1 MMSGICRQW
10 KGMVVNMIDRKELV
24 SSHDPVLEEIDRES
38 ALTVGNGEFA
48 FTADITGMQTL
59 YEEYDVLPLCTMSQ
73 WGWHTKPVS
82 SERYGYTLKDLV
94 MTEYDVCDGR
104 HVGYP
109 QKEFP
114 GNEEVYQWLRKNP
127 HRLNLARIGFLYK
140 GEKIRPEQLTDIHQE
155 LKLYEGILESR
166 FKLDGIPCRVQT
178 ACHNQGKDQ
187 LGFLVESPALSDGS
201 LTVEIC
207 FPYGSPDI
215 TGSDWEAKELH
226 STEILERTEYGLLLK
241 RQLDRDSYFAAVSS
255 NGEIREQLLKHTLIV
270 KAQGSILELA
280 AAFYEKEST
289 ARENYAREC
298 AAEESNVKENG
309 TEESAVEGGNTKESG
324 KRGNAVKADT
334 IMKRPAEIVSEIME
348 ASRRGW
354 KDFWE
359 KGGIIRL
366 NQSRDKRAWELERRI
381 ILSQYLMAVNSSGST
396 PPQETGLTCNSWYGK
411 MHLEMYLWH
420 CAWLPLWN
428 HCDLLERSLKWYKEH
443 LPEAREN
450 ARRNGYKGARWPKM
464 IAVEGIDCPSSIAPL
479 LVWQQPHIIYMMEM
493 QYRNEKSRAFL
504 EEYWQVVEETAQFM
518 TDFVVWNE
526 EHGCYDIPAPVIP
539 VQECHKEID
548 TVNPAFEIE
557 YWRVTLR
564 IAAEWAKRLDKLPDA
579 GWLEVAEHMAELTVD
594 GDVYLAHEKCPDTFT
609 AFNRDHPSMLGA
621 YGLIG
626 SDRIDTEIMR
636 NTLHLVEKCWQ
647 YPTLWGWDFALMA
660 MTAVRLDEPEL
671 AIRLLLKDTL
681 KNCYLASG
689 NNMQISRK
697 DLPLYLPG
705 NGSLLLAA
713 AIMTAGYEGCDR
725 ELPGFPKDGQWTV
738 EYENIQKLP

>member
-1 MMSGICRQW
+1 
-10 KGMVVNMIDRKELV
+10 MIDRKELV
-24 SSHDPVLEEIDRES
+24 SGHNPVLEEMDKES

-73 WGWHTKPVS
+73 WGWHTKPVND
-82 SERYGYTLKDLV
+82 ERYEYTLKDLV
-94 MTEYDVCDGR
+94 MTEYDICDGR
-104 HVGYP
+104 HVIYP
-109 QKEFP
+109 KKKFP
-114 GNEEVYQWLRKNP
+114 GNEEVYQWLRMNP
-127 HRLNLARIGFLYK
+127 HRLNLARIGLQYK
-140 GEKIRPEQLTDIHQE
+140 GEKIRPEQLTEIHQE
-155 LKLYEGILESR
+155 LKLYEGILESC
-166 FKLDGIPCRVQT
+166 FVLDGIPCKVRT
-178 ACHNQGKDQ
+178 ACHNRGKDQ
-187 LGFLVESPALSDGS
+187 LGFLIESPALADGS

-215 TGSDWEAKELH
+215 TASDWEAKEMH
-226 STEILERTEYGLLLK
+226 TTEVLDRMEQGILLK
-241 RQLDRDSYFAAVSS
+241 RQLDRDSYYVAVYS
-255 NGEIREQLLKHTLIV
+255 NGEVSEQLLKHTLTV
-270 KAQGSILELA
+270 KARSDVLELS
-280 AAFYEKEST
+280 AAFYAGESGVRDNSDGQNGSGESR
-289 ARENYAREC
+289 ARGD
-298 AAEESNVKENG
+298 NVKRNIIKLG
-309 TEESAVEGGNTKESG
+309 IDITKMVETVSG
-324 KRGNAVKADT
+324 
-334 IMKRPAEIVSEIME
+334 IME
-348 ASRRGW
+348 ASRQGW

-366 NQSRDKRAWELERRI
+366 NRSKDKRAWELERRI

-396 PPQETGLTCNSWYGK
+396 PPQETGLICNSWHGK

-443 LPEAREN
+443 LPQAREN
-450 ARRNGYKGARWPKM
+450 AARNGYQGARWPKM
-464 IAVEGIDCPSSIAPL
+464 IATEGIDAPSPIATL
-479 LVWQQPHIIYMMEM
+479 LVWQQPHIIYMIEM
-493 QYRNEKSRAFL
+493 QYRNVKNRAFL
-504 EEYWQVVEETAQFM
+504 EEYWPVVEETARFM
-518 TDFVVWNE
+518 ADFVVWNE
-526 EHGCYDIPAPVIP
+526 EHSCYDIPAPVIP
-539 VQECHKEID
+539 VQECHKETD
-548 TVNPAFEIE
+548 TVNPAFEVE
-557 YWRVTLR
+557 YWRVTLQ
-564 IAAEWAKRLDKLPDA
+564 IAVEWAKRLNKASDPK
-579 GWLEVAEHMAELTVD
+579 WLEVAEHMAKLTVEE
-594 GDVYLAHEKCPDTFT
+594 DVYLAHEKCSATFT
-609 AFNRDHPSMLGA
+609 EFNRDHPSMLGA

-671 AIRLLLKDTL
+671 AIRLLLMDTL

-689 NNMQISRK
+689 NNMQISRR

-713 AIMTAGYEGCDR
+713 AVMTAGYEGCER

>member
-1 MMSGICRQW
+1 
-10 KGMVVNMIDRKELV
+10 MIDREELV
-24 SSHDPVLEEIDRES
+24 SGHNPVLLEVDKES
-38 ALTVGNGEFA
+38 VLTVGNGEFA
-48 FTADITGMQTL
+48 YSADITGMQTL
-59 YEEYDVLPLCTMSQ
+59 YEEYDVLPLCTLSQ

-82 SERYGYTLKDLV
+82 DERYEYTLKDLV

-109 QKEFP
+109 KKEFQ

-140 GEKIRPEQLTDIHQE
+140 GKRIVSEQLTNIRQE
-155 LKLYEGILESR
+155 LKLYEGILESA
-166 FKLDGIPCRVQT
+166 FCVDGIPCKVRTV
-178 ACHNQGKDQ
+178 CHNQGKDQ
-187 LGFLVESPALSDGS
+187 LGFLVESPALADGS
-201 LTVEIC
+201 LTVEIR

-215 TGSDWEAKELH
+215 TASDWKADSLH
-226 STEILERTEYGLLLK
+226 TTEVTERREKGILLK
-241 RQLDRDSYFAAVSS
+241 RQLDKDCYFVSLSS
-255 NGEIREQLLKHTLIV
+255 NGKPEERLAEHCIYV
-270 KAQGSILELA
+270 KAQGSVLELT
-280 AAFYEKEST
+280 AAFFSST
-289 ARENYAREC
+289 EC
-298 AAEESNVKENG
+298 
-309 TEESAVEGGNTKESG
+309 GGNAGTHGE
-324 KRGNAVKADT
+324 VKA
-334 IMKRPAEIVSEIME
+334 PANEGRLSADVVFSRIME
-348 ASRRGW
+348 ASRQGW

-359 KGGIIRL
+359 KGGAIRL
-366 NQSRDKRAWELERRI
+366 NRSKDKRAWELERRI
-381 ILSQYLMAVNSSGST
+381 VLSQYLLAVNSSGST

-450 ARRNGYKGARWPKM
+450 ARRNGYDGARWPKM
-464 IAVEGIDCPSSIAPL
+464 VASEGIDAPSSIAPL

-493 QYRNEKSRAFL
+493 QYRNEKSQSFL
-504 EEYWQVVEETAQFM
+504 EEYWPVVEETARFM
-518 TDFVVWNE
+518 ADFVVWNK

-539 VQECHKEID
+539 VQECHKETD

-564 IAAEWAKRLDKLPDA
+564 IAAQWAERLNRTPDRK
-579 GWLEVAEHMAELTVD
+579 WMEVAGHMAMLTAED
-594 GDVYLAHEKCPDTFT
+594 GVYLAHEKCPETFT
-609 AFNRDHPSMLGA
+609 EFNKDHPSMLGA
-621 YGLIG
+621 YGLID
-626 SDRIDTEIMR
+626 SDRIDREIMR

-660 MTAVRLDEPEL
+660 MTAVRLGEPEL
-671 AIRLLLKDTL
+671 AIELLLKDTL

-689 NNMQISRK
+689 NNMQISRP

-705 NGSLLLAA
+705 NGSLLLAVA
-713 AIMTAGYEGCDR
+713 AMAAGYEGCM
-725 ELPGFPKDGQWTV
+725 EKFPGFPKDGQWTV

>member
-1 MMSGICRQW
+1 
-10 KGMVVNMIDRKELV
+10 MIDRKELV
-24 SSHDPVLEEIDRES
+24 SGHNPVLADMDKES

-48 FTADITGMQTL
+48 YTADITGMQTL

-82 SERYGYTLKDLV
+82 NERYEYTLKDLV

-109 QKEFP
+109 KREFK

-140 GEKIRPEQLTDIHQE
+140 GQEICSAQLTDIHQE
-155 LKLYEGILESR
+155 LKLYEGILESS
-166 FKLDGIPCRVQT
+166 FSIEGIPCKVQT
-178 ACHNQGKDQ
+178 SCHNQGKDQ
-187 LGFLVESPALSDGS
+187 LGFLVESSALADGS
-201 LTVEIC
+201 LTVKIS
-207 FPYGSPDI
+207 FPYGAPDI
-215 TGSDWEAKELH
+215 TASDWKAKELH
-226 STEILERTEYGLLLK
+226 TTEETDRAEHSLLLK
-241 RQLDRDSYFAAVSS
+241 RQLDRNSYFVAVSA
-255 NGEIREQLLKHTLIV
+255 NGEIGEQLSEHSLTI
-270 KAQGSILELA
+270 KAEGSVLELA
-280 AAFYEKEST
+280 AAFYS
-289 ARENYAREC
+289 
-298 AAEESNVKENG
+298 G
-309 TEESAVEGGNTKESG
+309 EGD
-324 KRGNAVKADT
+324 VKAKPLET
-334 IMKRPAEIVSEIME
+334 VSQIAE

-359 KGGIIRL
+359 KGGIIRM
-366 NQSRDKRAWELERRI
+366 NQSKDRRAWELERRI

-396 PPQETGLTCNSWYGK
+396 PPQETGLTCNSWHGK
-411 MHLEMYLWH
+411 LHLEMYLWH

-428 HCDLLERSLKWYKEH
+428 HCDLLERSLKWYKAH

-450 ARRNGYKGARWPKM
+450 AQRNGYKGARWPKM
-464 IAVEGIDCPSSIAPL
+464 IATEGIDCPSAIAPL
-479 LVWQQPHIIYMMEM
+479 LVWQQPHIIYMLEME
-493 QYRNEKSRAFL
+493 YHNKKERAFL

-518 TDFVVWNE
+518 ADFVVWNK

-539 VQECHKEID
+539 VQECHKETE
-548 TVNPAFEIE
+548 TVNPAFEVE
-557 YWRVTLR
+557 YWRVTLH
-564 IAAEWAKRLDKLPDA
+564 IAAEWAKRLNKAPDA
-579 GWLEVAEHMAELTVD
+579 KWLEVAENIAQLTAED
-594 GDVYLAHEKCPDTFT
+594 GVYLAHEKCPATFT
-609 AFNRDHPSMLGA
+609 EFNKDHPSMLGA

-626 SDRIDTEIMR
+626 SDRIDRETMR

-660 MTAVRLDEPEL
+660 MTAVRLDEPER
-671 AIRLLLKDTL
+671 AIELLLKDTL
-681 KNCYLASG
+681 KNCYLTSG

-713 AIMTAGYEGCDR
+713 AVMTAGYEGCDR

-738 EYENIQKLP
+738 EYENIDKLP

>member
-1 MMSGICRQW
+1 
-10 KGMVVNMIDRKELV
+10 MIDRKELV
-24 SSHDPVLEEIDRES
+24 SGHNPVLVEADRES

-59 YEEYDVLPLCTMSQ
+59 YEEYDVLPLCTMAQ
-73 WGWHTKPVS
+73 WGWHTRPVDG
-82 SERYGYTLKDLV
+82 ERYEYTLKDLV

-109 QKEFP
+109 KREFA

-127 HRLNLARIGFLYK
+127 HRLNLARIGFRYK
-140 GEKIRPEQLTDIHQE
+140 DREIRSEQVTDIHQE
-155 LKLYEGILESR
+155 LKLYEGILESC
-166 FKLDGIPCRVQT
+166 FSIDGIPCKVQT
-178 ACHNQGKDQ
+178 FCHNQGKDQ
-187 LGFLVESPALSDGS
+187 LGFLAECPALADGS
-201 LTVEIC
+201 LTVEIR

-215 TGSDWEAKELH
+215 TASDWNQDKLH
-226 STEILERTEYGLLLK
+226 TTEMVDRGEQSILLR
-241 RQLDRDSYFAAVSS
+241 RQLDRDSYYVAVSS
-255 NGEIREQLLKHTLIV
+255 NGEICEQLAGHTLTV
-270 KAQGSILELA
+270 KAQGSVLELA
-280 AAFYEKEST
+280 AAFYSGEKT
-289 ARENYAREC
+289 M
-298 AAEESNVKENG
+298 KEDN
-309 TEESAVEGGNTKESG
+309 TEESISA
-324 KRGNAVKADT
+324 
-334 IMKRPAEIVSEIME
+334 IME
-348 ASRRGW
+348 ASRQGW

-443 LPEAREN
+443 LPEAEEN

-464 IAVEGIDCPSSIAPL
+464 IATEGIDSPSSIAPL

-493 QYRNEKSRAFL
+493 QYRNEKDRKFL
-504 EEYWQVVEETAQFM
+504 EEYWPVVEETAQFM

-539 VQECHKEID
+539 VQECHRETD
-548 TVNPAFEIE
+548 TVNPAFEVE
-557 YWRVTLR
+557 YWRVTLG
-564 IAAEWAKRLDKLPDA
+564 IAAEWAKRLDKAPDA
-579 GWLEVAEHMAELTVD
+579 KWQEVADHMAELTVED
-594 GDVYLAHEKCPDTFT
+594 GVYLAHEKCPATFT
-609 AFNRDHPSMLGA
+609 EFNKDHPSMLGA
-621 YGLIG
+621 CGLID
-626 SDRIDTEIMR
+626 SDRVDREIMR

>member
-1 MMSGICRQW
+1 
-10 KGMVVNMIDRKELV
+10 MVVHAMAITETGFLEENMIDRKELV
-24 SSHDPVLEEIDRES
+24 SSHDPVLEEMDKES

-48 FTADITGMQTL
+48 FTADVTGMQSL

-73 WGWHTKPVS
+73 WGWHTKPAG
-82 SERYGYTLKDLV
+82 SERYGYTLDDLV

-104 HVGYP
+104 HVRYP
-109 QKEFP
+109 QREYA

-127 HRLNLARIGFLYK
+127 HRLNLGRIGFLYK
-140 GEKIRPEQLTDIHQE
+140 GERIQSEQLTEIRQE
-155 LKLYEGILESR
+155 LKLYEGILESA
-166 FKLDGIPCRVQT
+166 FLLDGIPCKVLT
-178 ACHNQGKDQ
+178 SCHDQGKDQ
-187 LGFLVESPALSDGS
+187 LGFLVESPALAEGS

-207 FPYGSPDI
+207 FPYGSSDI
-215 TGSDWEAKELH
+215 AGSDWKANELH
-226 STEILERTEYGLLLK
+226 STEIADRTERGFLLK
-241 RQLDRDSYFAAVSS
+241 RQLDRDSYFVAVSS
-255 NGEIREQLLKHTLIV
+255 DGEMDARLSMHTLTV
-270 KAQGSILELA
+270 KAQGGTLELA
-280 AAFYEKEST
+280 VAFYAGESD
-289 ARENYAREC
+289 ARVNGGRE
-298 AAEESNVKENG
+298 
-309 TEESAVEGGNTKESG
+309 T
-324 KRGNAVKADT
+324 
-334 IMKRPAEIVSEIME
+334 VSDIME
-348 ASRRGW
+348 ASRQGW

-359 KGGIIRL
+359 RGGIIRL
-366 NQSRDKRAWELERRI
+366 NQSKDKRAWELERRI

-428 HCDLLERSLKWYKEH
+428 HCDLLERSLRWYKEH

-464 IAVEGIDCPSSIAPL
+464 IAVEGIDCPSDIATL

-493 QYRNEKSRAFL
+493 QYRNIKSQAFL
-504 EEYWQVVEETAQFM
+504 EKYWQVVEETAQFM
-518 TDFVVWNE
+518 TDFVVWNG

-539 VQECHKEID
+539 VQECHKETD
-548 TVNPAFEIE
+548 TVNPAFEVE

-564 IAAEWAKRLDKLPDA
+564 IAAEWARRLNRTPDDR
-579 GWLEVAEHMAELTVD
+579 WLEVAEHMAPLTAD
-594 GDVYLAHEKCPDTFT
+594 EGVYLAHEKCPTTFT
-609 AFNRDHPSMLGA
+609 EFNRDHPSMLGA
-621 YGLIG
+621 YGLID

-636 NTLHLVEKCWQ
+636 NTLHLVEKCWE

-725 ELPGFPKDGQWTV
+725 DLPGFPKDGQWTV

>member
-1 MMSGICRQW
+1 
-10 KGMVVNMIDRKELV
+10 MIDRKELV
-24 SSHDPVLEEIDRES
+24 SGHDPVLLEADKES

-73 WGWHTKPVS
+73 WGWHTRPVS
-82 SERYGYTLKDLV
+82 DEKYEYTLKDLV

-109 QKEFP
+109 RKEFK

-127 HRLNLARIGFLYK
+127 HRLNLARIGFRFK
-140 GEKIRPEQLTDIHQE
+140 GQEIRTDQLTDIHQE
-155 LKLYEGILESR
+155 LKLYEGVLESR
-166 FKLDGIPCRVQT
+166 FSIEGISCRVQT
-178 ACHNQGKDQ
+178 VCHNQGKDQ
-187 LGFLVESPALSDGS
+187 LGFLVESPALADGS
-201 LTVEIC
+201 LTVEIR

-215 TGSDWEAKELH
+215 TASNWNADNRH
-226 STEILERTEYGLLLK
+226 TTEVADRSGQGILLK
-241 RQLDRDSYFAAVSS
+241 RQLDRDSYFVAVSS
-255 NGEIREQLLKHTLIV
+255 DGKLKEQLAAHCLTV
-270 KAQGSILELA
+270 TAQGGTLELT
-280 AAFYEKEST
+280 AAFYTSEAASKEKP
-289 ARENYAREC
+289 
-298 AAEESNVKENG
+298 
-309 TEESAVEGGNTKESG
+309 VETF
-324 KRGNAVKADT
+324 
-334 IMKRPAEIVSEIME
+334 SEIME
-348 ASRRGW
+348 ASRQGW

-366 NQSRDKRAWELERRI
+366 NQSADKRAWELERRI

-428 HCDLLERSLKWYKEH
+428 HGDLLERSLRWYKAH

-464 IAVEGIDCPSSIAPL
+464 VAVEGIDCPSPIAPL

-493 QYRNEKSRAFL
+493 QFRNGKSKAFL
-504 EEYWQVVEETAQFM
+504 EEYWPVVEETAQFM
-518 TDFVVWNE
+518 TDFVVWNQ

-539 VQECHKEID
+539 VQECHKETE
-548 TVNPAFEIE
+548 TVNPAFEVE
-557 YWRVTLR
+557 YWQVTLR
-564 IAAEWAKRLDKLPDA
+564 IAADWAKRLGKTPDA
-579 GWLEVAEHMAELTVD
+579 RWLEVADHMAGLTVED
-594 GDVYLAHEKCPDTFT
+594 GVYLAHEKCPATFT
-609 AFNRDHPSMLGA
+609 EFNRDHPSMLGA

-626 SDRIDTEIMR
+626 SNRIDTEVMR

-660 MTAVRLDEPEL
+660 MTAVRLNEPEL

-738 EYENIQKLP
+738 EYENIRKFP

>member
-1 MMSGICRQW
+1 
-10 KGMVVNMIDRKELV
+10 MIDRKELI
-24 SSHDPVLEEIDRES
+24 SRHDPVLEEVDKES

-48 FTADITGMQTL
+48 FTADVTGMQTL

-82 SERYGYTLKDLV
+82 SERYGYTLEDLV

-109 QKEFP
+109 QKEFA

-127 HRLNLARIGFLYK
+127 HRLNLGRIGFLYK
-140 GEKIRPEQLTDIHQE
+140 GERIRSEQLTDIHQE
-155 LKLYEGILESR
+155 LKLYEGILEST
-166 FKLDGIPCRVQT
+166 FLLDGIPCRVLT
-178 ACHNQGKDQ
+178 ACHDQGKDEI
-187 LGFLVESPALSDGS
+187 GFIAESPALAEGS

-215 TGSDWEAKELH
+215 AGSDWNADGLH
-226 STEILERTEYGLLLK
+226 GTVLADRTERGILLK
-241 RQLDRDSYFAAVSS
+241 RQLDRDSYFVEVSS
-255 NGEIREQLLKHTLIV
+255 SGEIGTQLSKHSLTV
-270 KAQGSILELA
+270 KAQGSTLELA
-280 AAFYEKEST
+280 AAFYAEESD
-289 ARENYAREC
+289 ARENYGRE
-298 AAEESNVKENG
+298 N
-309 TEESAVEGGNTKESG
+309 
-324 KRGNAVKADT
+324 
-334 IMKRPAEIVSEIME
+334 VSEIME
-348 ASRRGW
+348 ASRQGW

-366 NQSRDKRAWELERRI
+366 NRSKDKRAWELERRI

-428 HCDLLERSLKWYKEH
+428 HCDLLERSLRWYREH
-443 LPEAREN
+443 LPQAREN

-464 IAVEGIDCPSSIAPL
+464 IAVEGVDCPSDIAPL

-493 QYRNEKSRAFL
+493 QYRNIKSQAFL

-518 TDFVVWNE
+518 ADFVVWNK

-539 VQECHKEID
+539 VQECHKATD
-548 TVNPAFEIE
+548 TVNPAFEVE

-564 IAAEWAKRLDKLPDA
+564 IAAEWARRLDKAPDVK
-579 GWLEVAEHMAELTVD
+579 WLEVAEHMAQLTAD
-594 GDVYLAHEKCPDTFT
+594 EDVYLAHEKCPATFT
-609 AFNRDHPSMLGA
+609 EFNRDHPSMLGA
-621 YGLIG
+621 YGLID

-636 NTLHLVEKCWQ
+636 NTLHLVEKCWE

-681 KNCYLASG
+681 KNCYLTSG
-689 NNMQISRK
+689 NNMQISRR

-725 ELPGFPKDGQWTV
+725 ESPGFPKDGQWTV

>member
-1 MMSGICRQW
+1 
-10 KGMVVNMIDRKELV
+10 MIDRKKLV
-24 SSHDPVLEEIDRES
+24 SGHDPVLVEADKES
-38 ALTVGNGEFA
+38 VLTVGNGEFA

-59 YEEYDVLPLCTMSQ
+59 YEEYDVVPLCTMSQ

-82 SERYGYTLKDLV
+82 DEQYEYTLEDLV

-109 QKEFP
+109 KKEFK

-140 GEKIRPEQLTDIHQE
+140 GKRVGLEMIGEIRQE
-155 LKLYEGILESR
+155 LKLYEGILESC
-166 FKLDGIPCRVQT
+166 FTIDGIHCKVQT
-178 ACHNQGKDQ
+178 ACHNQGEDQ
-187 LGFLVESPALSDGS
+187 LGFLVESPALGDGS

-207 FPYGSPDI
+207 FPYGAPDI
-215 TGSDWEAKELH
+215 TASDWKAEDRHTTEAVRRGEQ
-226 STEILERTEYGLLLK
+226 ELLLK
-241 RQLDRDSYFAAVSS
+241 RQLDRDVYYVALSS
-255 NGEIREQLLKHTLIV
+255 NGELLEQPEAHRLDV
-270 KAQGSILELA
+270 KARGNVLELS
-280 AAFYEKEST
+280 AAFFAAEKESDG
-289 ARENYAREC
+289 C
-298 AAEESNVKENG
+298 AGKASHWDGCGGNPGPAG
-309 TEESAVEGGNTKESG
+309 TVEG
-324 KRGNAVKADT
+324 
-334 IMKRPAEIVSEIME
+334 IME
-348 ASRRGW
+348 ASRQGW

-359 KGGIIRL
+359 KGGIIQL
-366 NQSRDKRAWELERRI
+366 NRSKDKRAWELERRI
-381 ILSQYLMAVNSSGST
+381 ILSQYLMGVNSSGST

-428 HCDLLERSLKWYKEH
+428 HSELLGRSLKWYKEH

-464 IAVEGIDCPSSIAPL
+464 VAVEGFDSPSPIAPL

-493 QYRNEKSRAFL
+493 QYRNINSREFL
-504 EEYWQVVEETAQFM
+504 EEYWPVIEETAQFM
-518 TDFVVWNE
+518 ADFTVWNQQ
-526 EHGCYDIPAPVIP
+526 HNCYDIPSPVIP
-539 VQECHKEID
+539 VQECHKETD
-548 TVNPAFEIE
+548 TVNPSFELE
-557 YWRVTLR
+557 YWRVTLL
-564 IAAEWAKRLDKLPDA
+564 IAADWAKRLGKTPDPK
-579 GWLEVAEHMAELTVD
+579 WLEVAERIAMPAVED
-594 GDVYLAHEKCPDTFT
+594 GVYLAHEECPATFT
-609 AFNRDHPSMLGA
+609 EFNKDHPSMLGA
-621 YGLIG
+621 YGLLNSG
-626 SDRIDTEIMR
+626 RIDVETMR
-636 NTLHLVEKCWQ
+636 STLHLVEKCWQ

-705 NGSLLLAA
+705 NGSLLMAA

-725 ELPGFPKDGQWTV
+725 DLPGFPRDGQWTV
-738 EYENIQKLP
+738 DYENIQKFL

>member
-1 MMSGICRQW
+1 
-10 KGMVVNMIDRKELV
+10 MINRKELV
-24 SSHDPVLEEIDRES
+24 SGHDPVLVEMDKES

-59 YEEYDVLPLCTMSQ
+59 YKEYDVLPLCTMSQ

-82 SERYGYTLKDLV
+82 DERYEYTLKDLV

-104 HVGYP
+104 HVGYA
-109 QKEFP
+109 KRKIA
-114 GNEEVYQWLRKNP
+114 GNEEVYQWLRENP
-127 HRLNLARIGFLYK
+127 HRLNLARIGFRYK
-140 GEKIRPEQLTDIHQE
+140 GQEIRSEQLEDIHQE
-155 LKLYEGILESR
+155 LKLYEGVLESC
-166 FKLDGIPCRVQT
+166 FSIEGISCRVQT
-178 ACHNQGKDQ
+178 TCHNQGKDQ
-187 LGFLVESPALSDGS
+187 LGFLVESPALADGS
-201 LTVEIC
+201 LTVEIQ

-215 TGSDWEAKELH
+215 TASDWNRDELH
-226 STEILERTEYGLLLK
+226 TTEIMNRKNQGILLK
-241 RQLDRDSYFAAVSS
+241 RQLDKDSYFVAVSS
-255 NGEIREQLLKHTLIV
+255 NGEVEEQLLKHTLTV
-270 KAQGSILELA
+270 KAQSSILELT
-280 AAFYEKEST
+280 AAFY
-289 ARENYAREC
+289 AGEN
-298 AAEESNVKENG
+298 
-309 TEESAVEGGNTKESG
+309 
-324 KRGNAVKADT
+324 ADT
-334 IMKRPAEIVSEIME
+334 VMEKPVETFSEIIE
-348 ASRRGW
+348 AGRQGW

-359 KGGIIRL
+359 KGGILRL
-366 NQSRDKRAWELERRI
+366 NQSKDKRAWELERRI

-396 PPQETGLTCNSWYGK
+396 PPQETGLICNSWYGK

-450 ARRNGYKGARWPKM
+450 AGRNGYKGARWPKM
-464 IAVEGIDCPSSIAPL
+464 VAVEGIDSPSPIATL

-493 QYRNEKSRAFL
+493 QYRNGKNREFL
-504 EEYWQVVEETAQFM
+504 EEYWSVVEETARFM
-518 TDFVVWNE
+518 ADFVVWNE
-526 EHGCYDIPAPVIP
+526 DHGCYDIPAPVIP
-539 VQECHKEID
+539 VQECHKETV
-548 TVNPAFEIE
+548 TVNPAFEVE

-564 IAAEWAKRLDKLPDA
+564 IAAEWAKRLNKVPDA
-579 GWLEVAEHMAELTVD
+579 EWLEVADHMAELVVED
-594 GDVYLAHEKCPDTFT
+594 GVYLAHEKCPATFT
-609 AFNRDHPSMLGA
+609 EFNKDHPSMLGA
-621 YGLIG
+621 YGLIN
-626 SDRIDTEIMR
+626 SDRVDVEIMR

-713 AIMTAGYEGCDR
+713 AIMTAGYEGCER
-725 ELPGFPKDGQWTV
+725 ETPGFPKDGQWTV
-738 EYENIQKLP
+738 EFENIQKLP